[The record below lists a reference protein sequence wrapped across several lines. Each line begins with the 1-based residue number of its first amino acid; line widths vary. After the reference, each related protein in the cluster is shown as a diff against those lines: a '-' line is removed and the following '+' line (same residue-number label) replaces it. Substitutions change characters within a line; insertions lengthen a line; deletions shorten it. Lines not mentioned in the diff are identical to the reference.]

1 MDLPETTMLNFFNKV
16 LLSLTELTLIDN
28 RCAIDKL
35 IELCKS
41 KVFGGTLG
49 DYEAAI
55 SKCKEAGLITIKD
68 KDVAIST
75 LGLKFLNAN
84 KMRYFEIT
92 EAQKHIIIER
102 IVFKG
107 SWSNHARELFEH
119 FSANPITAVYE
130 ASIIEDAF
138 TNELEFAVN
147 LFTFIGILENDNGI
161 VKVNKKY
168 SQLVYELTADS
179 KAIAEQ
185 QMEQLIME
193 NRKLGNQ
200 AEIAIVEFEKQRLT
214 NLGKTYQADLVKRI
228 STTNSA
234 AGYDI
239 ESFDGDNEDIF
250 PNRFI
255 EVKATTG
262 SDIRFYWTI
271 NERNVAKTNAE
282 KYWIYVLTDFR
293 EDTFNNVCPI
303 KIKDPENALPS
314 HKSLSIEV
322 NKYLINAI
330 EEVLLVEVVSNDLK
344 WYVLD

>member
-1 MDLPETTMLNFFNKV
+1 MLNFFNKV
-16 LLSLTELTLIDN
+16 LLSLSELTLIDN
-28 RCAIDKL
+28 RCALNKL

-41 KVFGGTLG
+41 KVFGGTVG
-49 DYEAAI
+49 DYEVIIA
-55 SKCKEAGLITIKD
+55 KCREAGLITVKG

-75 LGLKFLNAN
+75 LGVKFLSAN
-84 KMRYFEIT
+84 KMCYFEIT
-92 EAQKHIIIER
+92 EAQKNIIIER

-119 FSANPITAVYE
+119 FSANPMTAVYE
-130 ASIIEDAF
+130 ASLIEDAF
-138 TNELEFAVN
+138 TSKLEFAVN
-147 LFTFIGILENDNGI
+147 LFTFIGILENDKGI

-200 AEIAIVEFEKQRLT
+200 AEIAIVEFEKQRLI

-239 ESFDGDNEDIF
+239 ESFDGHNDDIF

-262 SDIRFYWTI
+262 SEIRFYWTI
-271 NERNVAKTNAE
+271 NERNVAKTKAE

-293 EDTFNNVCPI
+293 EDTVNTVCPI
-303 KIKDPENALPS
+303 KIKNPESALPV
-314 HKSLSIEV
+314 HKSLTMEV
-322 NKYLINAI
+322 NKYLINAT
-330 EEVLLVEVVSNDLK
+330 EEVLLVEVLDNDLK
-344 WYVLD
+344 WYLLD